1 MNPTRNILIN
11 ANNIYHSFLSTSTV
25 LSLTTQNQS
34 LLIDHIETNDL
45 ISSKITKIIL
55 IFLVS
60 FMVFMTIAGN
70 LLVIIAFICQ
80 PTIRTYSNYFILNL
94 SIADLLVGLIWY
106 V

>member
-1 MNPTRNILIN
+1 MNPTKNILTN

-25 LSLTTQNQS
+25 LLLTSQNQS

-70 LLVIIAFICQ
+70 LLVIIAFICE